1 MPLTGFTIIDSQTI
15 SALGKA
21 AVGVISALTYVDT
34 LDNPESKKFAADY
47 RTKYNAT
54 PDLFADYGY
63 VAARALS
70 EALKAVDGDPSNKDK
85 LAEAMSKVS
94 FNAPRG
100 PFRMDPTTH
109 NPIQDI
115 YICQVI
121 ESGTKITTRILST
134 AKDVADPGKKI
145 Y

>member
-21 AVGVISALTYVDT
+21 ALGVISALTYVDT
-34 LDNPESKKFAADY
+34 VDNPESRKFAADY
-47 RTKYNAT
+47 RARFNAS

-70 EALKAVDGDPSNKDK
+70 EALSEIDGDASNKDK
-85 LAEAMSKVS
+85 LAEAMAKVS

-115 YICQVI
+115 YICEVI
-121 ESGTKITTRILST
+121 ESGDKITTRILST
-134 AKDVADPGKKI
+134 AKGVADPGKKI